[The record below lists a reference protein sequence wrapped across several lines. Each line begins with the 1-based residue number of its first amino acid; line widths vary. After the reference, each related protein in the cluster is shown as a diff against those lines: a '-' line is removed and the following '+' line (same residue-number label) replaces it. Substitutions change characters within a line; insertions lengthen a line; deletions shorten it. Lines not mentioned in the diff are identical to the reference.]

1 MRRAQARNIFEAE
14 RRGWKNVNVAATCN
28 CPYYKYNNYYLLR
41 INRMQQHAFY
51 STKEFGG
58 VIKVSDIC
66 RELPQGRYIVFSKAE
81 EGVSVAT
88 LYDVYNCPLHI
99 FLVYGEGARRSNR
112 SF

>member
-1 MRRAQARNIFEAE
+1 MWQQHVIVLTISIITTILIVIVLF
-14 RRGWKNVNVAATCN
+14 KLNVSIS
-28 CPYYKYNNYYLLR
+28 LLR

-51 STKEFGG
+51 STKERG